1 RHIGLNAGVPQE
13 VPALTLNRLC
23 GSGAQ
28 AVVSAAQHILLGEA
42 DIVLAGGAENMSM
55 SPYANFTQRFSKAKM
70 GSMQFEDMLLAT
82 LTDQYTGNGMG
93 MTAEK
98 LAEQYDIS
106 RDAQDEFAVESN
118 QRAAKAV

>member
-1 RHIGLNAGVPQE
+1 
-13 VPALTLNRLC
+13 
-23 GSGAQ
+23 
-28 AVVSAAQHILLGEA
+28 
-42 DIVLAGGAENMSM
+42 
-55 SPYANFTQRFSKAKM
+55 
-70 GSMQFEDMLLAT
+70 AT

-118 QRAAKAV
+118 QRAAKAVTGGQFDEEIIGVEVKTRKGTVVVDKDEHIKPDAS